1 MNLATG
7 SLSWINRS
15 VGFWQAS
22 STLAL
27 SGWIGL
33 RTSLSKR
40 ARSSPKTI
48 ERHLFGKRLD
58 LRTAKKKS
66 DLARAGCLLRI
77 TEGLPM
83 LEIA

>member
-1 MNLATG
+1 MNLGTG
-7 SLSWINRS
+7 SLSWINGS
-15 VGFWQAS
+15 VGFWQPS
-22 STLAL
+22 SILAL
-27 SGWIGL
+27 SGWVGL

-40 ARSSPKTI
+40 SRSSPKTI

-58 LRTAKKKS
+58 LGTAKKS
-66 DLARAGCLLRI
+66 DLARAGWLLRL